1 MQSPS
6 TSRPSWIG
14 RGTPS
19 VSRSPTPR
27 RCSAHLCKS
36 DSHICYSPSVRALL
50 IIRSDSE
57 PLHNNKHTTMTRVPR
72 AIRSPH
78 GGALSHPSGTA
89 LLLPRSLPTDPP
101 SPKGLLVLS
110 ASCDT
115 RSTEAKSYFLI
126 RSTRWR
132 EAEALLLSLCA
143 VDRLSV
149 TISTITMPRAN
160 HSPQRCSASLSLIL
174 TAVSDPQQHS
184 LRPNRSRT
192 CTPQCR

>member
-1 MQSPS
+1 MVLVLVEQQP
-6 TSRPSWIG
+6 
-14 RGTPS
+14 
-19 VSRSPTPR
+19 
-27 RCSAHLCKS
+27 CKEPAA
-36 DSHICYSPSVRALL
+36 PSVRALL